1 MSPLARVGARHRPLK
16 RAVFHLLN
24 LMSIVSLLT
33 SCSSPP
39 ETKAV
44 ALVDRFSEATVDG
57 AQEAREEPPRT
68 EWRFDG
74 EATVAIP
81 EDHPGLMG
89 WEALNGIE
97 DLEIREGHLVGR
109 STSNPLLI
117 ISPPEDPDPNDHF
130 HALEIQLRVS
140 DGDRLSVAFES
151 DDEINRE
158 ELVDD
163 LEKDSFLDLSTELL
177 PGDEIQT
184 YTLTAAN
191 ATFSI
196 SHALSRIRHIVIR
209 PTDAEG
215 AEFEIASARLVSLK
229 EHLAAIPS
237 GVGWHGLSDVFQ
249 ETIVARSPEQI
260 VFDVDLPPSPFLDLS
275 IGTVDS
281 GPVTFVVGVE
291 ANGSSTEL
299 LKRTLTTAQRW
310 HSTPVEL
317 GDFAGRSVSLSLSV
331 QAERPGTPGFWGSP
345 VIRNRSGRPSFGP
358 SSAARSAL
366 ASDDPPPPQGVI
378 LIIADTLRRDHLQP
392 YGYERATAPVLTGLA
407 SEGALFR
414 DAIAQGTWTKVSV
427 SSIVTSLYPTTH
439 GIKDMPDRLPAGVT
453 TLAEAYREAGYATFA
468 TSSVP
473 FTGKLTNLHQG
484 VEVLHE
490 RSSLPE
496 VEFSESKTS
505 RTYTDRL
512 LDWIELHSE
521 VPFFAFLHV
530 FDPHSPFE
538 PYLPYD
544 SVWLSAEESAD
555 HREQMKRVEE
565 FIDDDFRKSEGLP
578 NPEELA
584 AAGIDQETYVARE
597 KAWYDASIL
606 AMDVELGRL
615 VERLEELGVAQD
627 TLIAFVSDH
636 GEEFLE
642 HGRHFHGY
650 NTYGEMLNVPLILH
664 WPAVISEGVVVEQT
678 VQAIDLM
685 PTLLE
690 LSRLPVPEQAQGQ
703 SLLPLLA
710 AANPSSLGW
719 ASRPAIAERAL
730 APAAFSKEEDPD
742 QVASFAIVYEG
753 WKLIKNTSRP
763 EGWPEYE
770 LFDHEADPLNAHD
783 LAEENP
789 EMVERLAGYLEKWHE
804 AALEARVEAEATA
817 ESMSAEELQQLRS
830 LGYIQ

>member
-16 RAVFHLLN
+16 CAVFHLLT
-24 LMSIVSLLT
+24 LLSFVSLLT
-33 SCSSPP
+33 SCSAPP
-39 ETKAV
+39 ETTAV
-44 ALVDRFSEATVDG
+44 ALVDRFSEASIDG
-57 AQEAREEPPRT
+57 TLEDQEPPPRT

-97 DLEIREGHLVGR
+97 DLEVREGHLAGR

-117 ISPPEDPDPNDHF
+117 VSPPEGQDPNDYF

-140 DGDRLSVAFES
+140 AGNRLSVAFES
-151 DDEINRE
+151 EEEPDRE
-158 ELVDD
+158 EVVED
-163 LEKDSFLDLSTELL
+163 LESDAFLDFSTELL
-177 PGDEIQT
+177 PGEDVQT
-184 YTLTAAN
+184 YTLTSAN
-191 ATFSI
+191 ATFNTSYP
-196 SHALSRIRHIVIR
+196 LSSLRHIVIR
-209 PTDAEG
+209 PTDVEA
-215 AEFEIASARLVSLK
+215 AEFEFVSARLVSLK
-229 EHLAAIPS
+229 EHLTAIPS
-237 GVGWHGLSDVFQ
+237 GVSWQGLSDVFQ
-249 ETIVARSPEQI
+249 ETIVARSPERLT
-260 VFDVDLPPSPFLDLS
+260 FDVDLPSEPFLDLS

-281 GPVTFVVGVE
+281 GAVTFGVE
-291 ANGSSTEL
+291 VESEGSSSEL
-299 LKRTLTTAQRW
+299 LTRTITTAGRW

-317 GDFAGRSVSLSLSV
+317 GEFAGRRVALSLTLL
-331 QAERPGTPGFWGSP
+331 ADRPGTPGFWGSP
-345 VIRNRSGRPSFGP
+345 VIRNRAGHPEVTP
-358 SSAARSAL
+358 SSPARAAVTG
-366 ASDDPPPPQGVI
+366 DDPPPPQGVI

-392 YGYERATAPVLTGLA
+392 YGYERDTAPVLNSLA
-407 SEGALFR
+407 SEGVLFQ

-439 GIKDMPDRLPAGVT
+439 GVKDMPDRLPAGVT
-453 TLAEAYREAGYATFA
+453 TLAEAYRTGGYATFA

-473 FTGKLTNLHQG
+473 FTGKLTNMHQG

-496 VEFSESKTS
+496 VDFSESKTS

-512 LDWIELHSE
+512 LEWIELHQD

-544 SVWLSAEESAD
+544 SVWLSPQESAE
-555 HREQMKRVEE
+555 HREQMEQVKE
-565 FIDDDFRKSEGLP
+565 FIDDDFRKAEGLP

-584 AAGIDQETYVARE
+584 EAGIDQETYVFRE

-615 VERLEELGVAQD
+615 MERLEEMGLAED

-650 NTYGEMLNVPLILH
+650 STYGEMLNVPLILH
-664 WPAVISEGVVVEQT
+664 WPAAIPAGVEVEQT

-690 LSRLPVPEQAQGQ
+690 LSRLPVPDRAQGQ

-710 AANPSSLGW
+710 ESNPSSLGW
-719 ASRPAIAERAL
+719 SPRPAIAERAL
-730 APAAFSKEEDPD
+730 APAAFENEDDPD
-742 QVASFAIVYEG
+742 QVASFAIVHDG
-753 WKLIKNTSRP
+753 WKLIKNTTRP
-763 EGWPEYE
+763 AGWPEYE
-770 LFDHEADPLNAHD
+770 LYDHEADPLNANDVADDH
-783 LAEENP
+783 P
-789 EMVERLAGYLEKWHE
+789 EVVERLAGYLEKWHE
-804 AALEARVEAEATA
+804 AALEAKVEAEATA